1 MEKISS
7 TSQCNSVPKVS
18 VNIAPL
24 HFVDLQKK
32 KFIMTLVVLQL
43 SEMFSPSLAI
53 YVSLNGYVK

>member
-24 HFVDLQKK
+24 LFVDLQKK
-32 KFIMTLVVLQL
+32 KIIDFG
-43 SEMFSPSLAI
+43 SPTAFRN
-53 YVSLNGYVK
+53 V